1 MTPMSLLA
9 HLDPLERLLAAKGWV
24 PMTQWWRDVFTQF
37 YSTNRKQVVLR
48 VGRRGG
54 KSTSISRILVLEAL
68 YGAHRIP
75 PGDVGTIAIVS
86 VKLKEAKA
94 RLETIKE
101 LLDAVGAKYKP
112 TDQYGVKLVDRPIAF
127 QVFAAGIGSV
137 SGFTSIA
144 VFCDELSKW
153 KDEITGKNPGTE
165 VLAAIRPT
173 MAGMSN
179 ARMFLSSSPLGNDDA
194 HAKAFERGDNEMQMV
209 FQAPTW
215 VARPTMTEAETHT
228 YEDDDLVWSRE
239 YGAIPHDGSVESIYT
254 PPMIDRAVARR
265 QHLDPK
271 EPLAYDPGATY
282 MAAMDPAMRGDSW
295 TLCIVG
301 TWRARASEQP
311 RYSLVCAKEWRGK
324 KKVPLDPD
332 VVFADVRS
340 ALSRYGLRSV
350 WQDQHNYDALRS
362 SAGRAGVETLLEN
375 STATTNVQVHENL
388 KNLMAQGT
396 FDMPNL
402 PTLKADLGNVRMMIG
417 KGGGPR
423 VEVPHA
429 GDRHCDFAPS
439 LTLAVSKLA
448 WRQRNTSTEVPRTM
462 PGGYQG
468 LGASRRGDPRG
479 GALGL

>member
-1 MTPMSLLA
+1 MSLLD
-9 HLDPLERLLAAKGWV
+9 HLDPLERLLASRGWV
-24 PMTQWWRDVFTQF
+24 PMSDWWRDQFTRF
-37 YSTNRKQVVLR
+37 YASGCREFVLR

-54 KSTSISRILVLEAL
+54 KSSSISRIAVLEAL
-68 YGAHRIP
+68 FGTHEIP
-75 PGDVGTIAIVS
+75 RGDTGVVAIVS
-86 VKLKEAKA
+86 VKLAEARDRLKLIKA
-94 RLETIKE
+94 
-101 LLDAVGAKYKP
+101 LLDEIGSKY
-112 TDQYGVKLVDRPIAF
+112 TTIDQYGILLVDKPVAF
-127 QVFAAGIGSV
+127 RVFAAGIGSV
-137 SGFTSIA
+137 SGFTAIV
-144 VFCDELSKW
+144 VFCDEVSKW
-153 KDEITGKNPGTE
+153 KDEITGKNPATE
-165 VLAAIRPT
+165 VLAAVRPT
-173 MAGMSN
+173 MVSMKSAK
-179 ARMFLSSSPLGNDDA
+179 MFLCSSPLGNDDG
-194 HAKAFERGDNEMQMV
+194 HAKAFEKGNTPRQLIAS
-209 FQAPTW
+209 APTW
-215 VARPTMTEAETHT
+215 VANPTLTEEWTHGEE
-228 YEDDDLVWSRE
+228 EDDLTWSRE

-265 QHLDPK
+265 KHLDPK

-439 LTLAVSKLA
+439 LTLAVSKLV